1 VDRPEIE
8 RSVERLR
15 GEIGRVIVGMTDA
28 VDLIVVALLSEGHVL
43 LEGPPGTAKTLLA
56 RTLARTLGLE
66 FRRIQFTPDLMPADI
81 LGTNLFDFRTSEFT
95 LTKGPIFTQFLLA
108 DEINRAPPKTQ
119 SALLQAMQERVV
131 TLDGTSHSLGDGFL
145 VVATQNP
152 IEHEGTYP
160 LPEAQVDRF
169 MLKVV
174 VTYPSRVEEREIIE
188 RMAHPDVV
196 IKARQVTSLA
206 QIVEARGWVDKVYMD
221 PKITEYIL
229 DLVFA
234 SRGAEKAQ
242 LSERQAEAD
251 LGGLAGL
258 IQYGASPRAALALA
272 LAAKARGFMD
282 GRAYVVPQDVKD
294 VAPAVLRHRII
305 PTYEA
310 EAENLTTDD
319 LVRRLLD
326 ELRTP

>member
-1 VDRPEIE
+1 
-8 RSVERLR
+8 
-15 GEIGRVIVGMTDA
+15 
-28 VDLIVVALLSEGHVL
+28 
-43 LEGPPGTAKTLLA
+43 
-56 RTLARTLGLE
+56 
-66 FRRIQFTPDLMPADI
+66 
-81 LGTNLFDFRTSEFT
+81 
-95 LTKGPIFTQFLLA
+95 
-108 DEINRAPPKTQ
+108 
-119 SALLQAMQERVV
+119 
-131 TLDGTSHSLGDGFL
+131 
-145 VVATQNP
+145 
-152 IEHEGTYP
+152 
-160 LPEAQVDRF
+160 
-169 MLKVV
+169 
-174 VTYPSRVEEREIIE
+174 
-188 RMAHPDVV
+188 
-196 IKARQVTSLA
+196 
-206 QIVEARGWVDKVYMD
+206 
-221 PKITEYIL
+221 
-229 DLVFA
+229 
-234 SRGAEKAQ
+234 